1 MYICPCVDSER
12 LTSFFNKS
20 RSSLLLFLLGVQVP
34 KQNFNG
40 GKMILAFKL
49 ELEVKVLK
57 KNIGTPTS
65 SFQFGQQKFQ
75 KLIVNSTSVLI
86 LEPKEIVELDF
97 CFSVWSR
104 SSINQLPRMV
114 TMIEW
119 YKSTRTMHA
128 CVQVDTLLHPNSYPP
143 VHMHSR
149 GRVIVV
155 SQFGSLLI

>member
-1 MYICPCVDSER
+1 MYIIQHIADPLLLWPMLPKSFKTSVWSRNVSIWESLCIYICVDSER
-12 LTSFFNKS
+12 STLFFNKS

-75 KLIVNSTSVLI
+75 KLIVNSTSALI
-86 LEPKEIVELDF
+86 LEPKE
-97 CFSVWSR
+97 SVAD
-104 SSINQLPRMV
+104 ITDV
-114 TMIEW
+114 
-119 YKSTRTMHA
+119 
-128 CVQVDTLLHPNSYPP
+128 
-143 VHMHSR
+143 
-149 GRVIVV
+149 
-155 SQFGSLLI
+155 